1 MAHRE
6 RRLLGQNVRSAL
18 AVQSGVVF
26 ALAVREMYRKFG
38 AYKLGV
44 LWALLDPIVM
54 IAVFMVL
61 FGVRGRGEFGFI
73 EPPLFILASFLP
85 FKVLFTKSLQG
96 VNTAGKGMAAFSMLR
111 QVSLFDLM
119 IARVLLNVVT
129 AFLSLV
135 VIIIILLWLG
145 YDAIPDHMLETLGG
159 MVLITLFGFALG
171 ILFCVAGSFAKEMD
185 KVTGLIN
192 LPLLFLSA
200 VFFPMSIVP
209 EPYQSYLAY
218 NPLVH
223 PMEMI
228 RESWFS
234 HYTSPVL
241 DTEYYA
247 IWLICLWAVAMA
259 SYRLRWRRIVAA

>member
-1 MAHRE
+1 MATRE
-6 RRLLGQNVRSAL
+6 RRQFGRNVRSAL

-26 ALAVREMYRKFG
+26 ALAIREMYRRFG

-44 LWALLDPIVM
+44 VWALLEPMMM
-54 IAVFMVL
+54 IGVFMVL
-61 FGVRGRGEFGFI
+61 FGARGRGEFSFI

-96 VNTAGKGMAAFSMLR
+96 VNTADKGMNAFAMLR

-119 IARVLLNVVT
+119 IARVLLNAVT

-135 VIIIILLWLG
+135 IIVLILLWMG
-145 YDAIPDHMLETLGG
+145 YEAVPDHLLETLGG
-159 MVLITLFGFALG
+159 LVLITLFGFGLG
-171 ILFCVAGSFAKEMD
+171 IIFCVIGSYAKEMD
-185 KVTGLIN
+185 KVTALIN

-200 VFFPMSIVP
+200 VFFPMTMVP
-209 EPYQSYLAY
+209 EPYQTYLSY

-223 PMEMI
+223 PMELI
-228 RESWFS
+228 RESWFA

-241 DTEYYA
+241 DMGYYSV
-247 IWLICLWAVAMA
+247 WLICLWALAMA
-259 SYRLRWRRIVAA
+259 CYRLRWRRIVAA